1 MMCLQSLIYI
11 FIICAVISPVPGEL
25 EVSDPSTGDSN
36 KTESELVS
44 NYNESDVAVDNN
56 LLININESSEII
68 DDINGTVYGELI
80 KEESENET
88 KISNATIIEPNRS
101 DPVYKNY
108 NNCITD
114 KIYGTVEIVNATRL
128 MELLI
133 IDPSPLNRTDNST
146 AKKDKSNPRT
156 CLLVLFYSRWCVFS
170 SQAAPHFNALP
181 RFYPHIK
188 AVAIDASK
196 YQNFNMQ
203 FGIVGVPTL
212 MFVYNGKPLVK
223 FNETSY
229 TLESFAR
236 FVTEYTGLK
245 PNGSL
250 YVTSADFGGPIPST
264 PSNETDYCLV
274 LSWVFIAMCGI
285 YFTLQSRWWKQFVEL
300 VQNTWRESNAQ
311 HEHTD

>member
-1 MMCLQSLIYI
+1 MYLKLLVNL
-11 FIICAVISPVPGEL
+11 FIIFNDFPPVPGEL
-25 EVSDPSTGDSN
+25 ENSTDINSTFPTSEIGASDSAISVEGW
-36 KTESELVS
+36 
-44 NYNESDVAVDNN
+44 
-56 LLININESSEII
+56 LINTNDSEVDSI
-68 DDINGTVYGELI
+68 DVKVGDKLLT
-80 KEESENET
+80 EEGNLTE
-88 KISNATIIEPNRS
+88 IGNATVTEPNRS

-114 KIYGTVEIVNATRL
+114 QIYEAVEIVNATRL

-133 IDPSPLNRTDNST
+133 IEPSPVNRTDNT
-146 AKKDKSNPRT
+146 TTKDNKSNPRT

-181 RFYPHIK
+181 RFYPHVK

-245 PNGSL
+245 ANESL
-250 YVTSADFGGPIPST
+250 YVTSADFGGPVPST

-274 LSWVFIAMCGI
+274 MSWIFIAMCFV

-311 HEHTD
+311 HEHAD